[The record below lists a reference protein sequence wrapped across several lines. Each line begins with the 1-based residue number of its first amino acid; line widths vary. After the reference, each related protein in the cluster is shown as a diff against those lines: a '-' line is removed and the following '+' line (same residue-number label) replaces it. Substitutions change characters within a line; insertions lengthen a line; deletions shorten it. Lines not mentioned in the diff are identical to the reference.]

1 VSGRSR
7 SRLGLVVLAVLG
19 LLGAAMWI
27 YVLFIGNPENIDK
40 LNDAAYGRQA
50 EPICAA
56 TVAKL
61 QQLGVVNQKADSPQ
75 QRADLVDRSDAELK
89 TMVAQLRTLQP
100 SNSTDAATIGKWLG
114 AWDQW
119 LADRATWSAQLH
131 AGQNVEFLETQLPDG
146 RPSSTPLN
154 DFALING
161 MKSCA
166 TPGGI

>member
-1 VSGRSR
+1 MSDKKSR
-7 SRLGLVVLAVLG
+7 RALYTVLGVVALLLAV
-19 LLGAAMWI
+19 MWV
-27 YVLFIGNPENIDK
+27 YVLFIGNPENIDT

-50 EPICAA
+50 EPVCAA

-61 QQLGVVNQKADSPQ
+61 QALGLVNKKADTPE
-75 QRADLVDRSDAELK
+75 QRADLVDRADAELK
-89 TMVAQLRTLQP
+89 TMVADLRTIHP
-100 SNSTDAATIGKWLG
+100 SNPTDTATVGKWLA

-119 LADRATWSAQLH
+119 LADRTVWSTQLH

-161 MKSCA
+161 MQSCA